1 MGRSFLAGVVAA
13 GALVAVVGLVDTD
26 AVPGAAP
33 DGSPHGRARHETRGL
48 TTRTVVVSRVVD
60 GDTVEIASG
69 AHVRIIGID
78 TPERGACGYDEA
90 TAALRR
96 MVEGREVEL
105 VDPASVQD
113 RDAYDRLLRFVDVA
127 GRDTGLAQVRAG
139 WATARY
145 DSRDGY
151 DAHPREERYRAA
163 DPQHASPCG
172 P

>member
-1 MGRSFLAGVVAA
+1 M
-13 GALVAVVGLVDTD
+13 
-26 AVPGAAP
+26 
-33 DGSPHGRARHETRGL
+33 
-48 TTRTVVVSRVVD
+48 VVSRVVD

-78 TPERGACGYDEA
+78 TPERGDCGYDEA

-113 RDAYDRLLRFVDVA
+113 RDTYDRLLRFVDVA

-151 DAHPREERYRAA
+151 DAHPREDRYRAA
-163 DPQHASPCG
+163 DPQHDSPCG
-172 P
+172 RLRDAPGRRPGRRAGRCTVVGGGRQNVPVATHPRTPGSSDGT

>member
-1 MGRSFLAGVVAA
+1 MRCPARRPTVFS
-13 GALVAVVGLVDTD
+13 D
-26 AVPGAAP
+26 
-33 DGSPHGRARHETRGL
+33 GRARHETRGL

-90 TAALRR
+90 TEALRR

-127 GRDTGLAQVRAG
+127 GGDTGLAQVRAG
-139 WATARY
+139 WATARDCY
-145 DSRDGY
+145 SRDGY